1 MKNPIKMII
10 CYKVPIVLNSPLNV
24 SGGNEE
30 NTDRDILVDFY
41 GNPFIPGSSIAG
53 SIRKWSLSESK
64 YSRKL
69 VDNLFGSNDNTNSKM
84 SSIYFSDLKII
95 DYKICQRDGI
105 KVDENKITEKTA
117 KYNFEIIETGAKGL
131 LKIKLILRE
140 FDFDNIKYI
149 NNCLKLIKEAFDA
162 LNSNDIV
169 FGFKK
174 TRGFG
179 RFCVE
184 NQKYEISAFKDDT
197 KGDNIEIDNIGI
209 NPISKYIDFD
219 WNDNEI
225 IWKTN
230 ICEEYISSEYIKI
243 VIPLKLIGGIS
254 IREYSSK
261 INEADYQHICCNEK
275 AVIPATSWNGAI
287 RHRAISILKEV
298 LEESSSIEK
307 AENELNNVWGTN
319 EDKYKVSSVIFE
331 ESIIEGS
338 ESLIITRN
346 KINRF
351 DASTVNGS
359 LYTEI
364 SQFEGTTKLIVKIK
378 NEENNFWLVGLLNL
392 VFKDLYNGLLSVGGQ
407 TTIGRGIFKL
417 NGNVE
422 FMEDSI
428 DYLKYLKE
436 RSVNVWKKN

>member
-10 CYKVPIVLNSPLNV
+10 CYKVPIILNSPLNV

-53 SIRKWSLSESK
+53 SMRKWSLSESK
-64 YSRKL
+64 YGREL
-69 VDNLFGSNDNTNSKM
+69 VDNLFGNNDNTNSKM
-84 SSIYFSDLKII
+84 SSVYFSDLKIT
-95 DYKICQRDGI
+95 DYKICQRDEI

-140 FDFDNIKYI
+140 LDFNNTKYI
-149 NNCLKLIKEAFDA
+149 DNCLKLIKEAFDA

-174 TRGFG
+174 SRGFG

-184 NQKYEISAFKDDT
+184 NQKYEISAFKDNI
-197 KGDNIEIDNIGI
+197 KIDNIEIDNIGI

-225 IWKTN
+225 VWKTN
-230 ICEEYISSEYIKI
+230 ICEKYISSEYIKI

-298 LEESSSIEK
+298 LKESSSIEK

-319 EDKYKVSSVIFE
+319 EDKYKASSVIFE

-338 ESLIITRN
+338 EPLIITRN

-364 SQFEGTTKLIVKIK
+364 SQFEGTTKLVVKIK

-422 FMEDSI
+422 FVKDNI